1 MKVTEGAVVKGRT
14 SLSYKTGSWRSER
27 PVIRAEECK
36 RCGICADVCPDS
48 AVHEE
53 VDPGRDKPTYHI
65 DYEYCK
71 GCGMCA
77 YECPADA
84 IELVPEEK

>member
-1 MKVTEGAVVKGRT
+1 MKVTVGAVVKGRT
-14 SLSYKTGSWRSER
+14 SLGYKTGNWRSER
-27 PVIRAEECK
+27 PVIREDECK

-48 AVHEE
+48 VVHAEDE
-53 VDPGRDKPTYHI
+53 PGRDKPIYHI

-71 GCGMCA
+71 GCGLCA

-84 IELVPEEK
+84 IEMVPEEK